1 MGLGDQAHPK
11 LNPKERRDG
20 TETQMRKPRIRF
32 RAQRGQAMVE
42 FAIVAPI
49 LLLILMGIM
58 QLGVVYNNWVT
69 LTDAARAGARKAAVC
84 RTGCT
89 PDATTATVTAVKNSA
104 ADLNMASLGVTVTST
119 WAQGADATV
128 TATYPWSI
136 NVMGVVVGSGTMTA
150 TTTERVE

>member
-1 MGLGDQAHPK
+1 
-11 LNPKERRDG
+11 
-20 TETQMRKPRIRF
+20 
-32 RAQRGQAMVE
+32 MVE

-84 RTGCT
+84 RTGCS
-89 PDATTATVTAVKNSA
+89 PDSTTATVNAVKNSA
-104 ADLNMASLGVTVTST
+104 TNLNQANLGVTVIST

-128 TATYPWSI
+128 TATYPWAI
-136 NVMGVVVGSGTMTA
+136 NVMGVVVASGTLS
-150 TTTERVE
+150 TTTIERVE

>member
-1 MGLGDQAHPK
+1 
-11 LNPKERRDG
+11 
-20 TETQMRKPRIRF
+20 
-32 RAQRGQAMVE
+32 MVE

-84 RTGCT
+84 RTGCS
-89 PDATTATVTAVKNSA
+89 PDATSATVTVVKNSA
-104 ADLNMASLGVTVTST
+104 VDLNQASLGVTVTSAWT
-119 WAQGADATV
+119 QGADATV
-128 TATYPWSI
+128 TVTYPWAI
-136 NVMGVVVGSGTMTA
+136 NVMGVVVGSGTLTA

>member
-1 MGLGDQAHPK
+1 MVK
-11 LNPKERRDG
+11 
-20 TETQMRKPRIRF
+20 RIRF
-32 RAQRGQAMVE
+32 RSQKGQAMTE

-84 RTGCT
+84 RSGCS
-89 PDATTATVTAVKNSA
+89 PDATTAATNAVKNSA
-104 ADLNMASLGVTVTST
+104 ANLNQANLGVTVTST

-128 TATYPWSI
+128 TATYPWAI
-136 NVMGVVVGSGTMTA
+136 NVMGVVVASGTMTA

>member
-1 MGLGDQAHPK
+1 
-11 LNPKERRDG
+11 
-20 TETQMRKPRIRF
+20 
-32 RAQRGQAMVE
+32 MVE

-58 QLGVVYNNWVT
+58 QLGIVYNNWVT

-84 RTGCT
+84 RSGCS
-89 PDATTATVTAVKNSA
+89 PDATTAATNAVKNSA
-104 ADLNMASLGVTVTST
+104 ANLNLANLGVTITSS

-128 TATYPWSI
+128 TATYPWAI
-136 NVMGVVVGSGTMTA
+136 NVMGVVVASGTLST

>member
-1 MGLGDQAHPK
+1 
-11 LNPKERRDG
+11 
-20 TETQMRKPRIRF
+20 
-32 RAQRGQAMVE
+32 MVE

-84 RTGCT
+84 RSGCS
-89 PDATTATVTAVKNSA
+89 PDAPTAATNAVKSSA
-104 ADLNMASLGVTVTST
+104 ANLNLANLGVTVTSS

-136 NVMGVVVGSGTMTA
+136 NVMGVVVASGTMSS

>member
-1 MGLGDQAHPK
+1 MGH
-11 LNPKERRDG
+11 EV
-20 TETQMRKPRIRF
+20 QMRKPRIRL
-32 RAQRGQAMVE
+32 RSQRGQAMVE

-84 RTGCT
+84 RTGCS

-104 ADLNMASLGVTVTST
+104 VNLNQANLGVTVASPWT
-119 WAQGADATV
+119 QGSDATV
-128 TATYPWSI
+128 TATYPWAI
-136 NVMGVVVGSGTMTA
+136 NVMGVVVASGTLNA

>member
-1 MGLGDQAHPK
+1 
-11 LNPKERRDG
+11 
-20 TETQMRKPRIRF
+20 
-32 RAQRGQAMVE
+32 MVE

-84 RTGCT
+84 RTGCS
-89 PDATTATVTAVKNSA
+89 PDSTTATVTAVKNSA
-104 ADLNMASLGVTVTST
+104 VNLNQASLGVTVTST

-128 TATYPWSI
+128 TATYPWAI
-136 NVMGVVVGSGTMTA
+136 NVMGVVVASGTLNA

>member
-1 MGLGDQAHPK
+1 MIKQ
-11 LNPKERRDG
+11 
-20 TETQMRKPRIRF
+20 IRF
-32 RAQRGQAMVE
+32 RSQNGQAMTE

-84 RTGCT
+84 RSGCS
-89 PDATTATVTAVKNSA
+89 PDATTAATNAVKNSA
-104 ADLNMASLGVTVTST
+104 ANLNQANLGVTVTST

-128 TATYPWSI
+128 TATYPWAI
-136 NVMGVVVGSGTMTA
+136 NVMGVVVASGTMTA